1 MKYSQLSNR
10 SKTAKINT
18 SSRKSQT
25 HYQTHTPVF
34 SEAVYVFY
42 ASLQRIKQ
50 FLLLSK
56 RRSALITQCLIDSE
70 TSKPNFMPRL
80 YINRRLAMEHRDNPS
95 LDPSCKNT
103 VFTQVHAG
111 LPRFLCHLS
120 IAEVKHF
127 YSILTVSVGGGCM
140 VLISFYPFPLFQV
153 FEGLKPSDKFEK
165 TLDYRLDIFTS
176 SSKARVEAIS

>member
-1 MKYSQLSNR
+1 MLEFPHILCFG
-10 SKTAKINT
+10 A
-18 SSRKSQT
+18 
-25 HYQTHTPVF
+25 
-34 SEAVYVFY
+34 
-42 ASLQRIKQ
+42 LQRIKQ

-111 LPRFLCHLS
+111 LP
-120 IAEVKHF
+120 E
-127 YSILTVSVGGGCM
+127 
-140 VLISFYPFPLFQV
+140 SFIPCQ
-153 FEGLKPSDKFEK
+153 SK
-165 TLDYRLDIFTS
+165 TITFACNYY
-176 SSKARVEAIS
+176 